1 MSNQPKPLIATYL
14 QLAYSLRSLHRY
26 EKAHLDNLHD
36 IWMKGAP
43 APNSIIRDVKHN
55 DPRKVVQG
63 NYEARIVLPTLLTAW
78 IMERAGA
85 IGANMSKETALFIID
100 GMSTALSS
108 GVNGLIQKGK

>member
-55 DPRKVVQG
+55 DPRKVVAG
-63 NYEARIVLPTLLTAW
+63 NYEARIVLPTLLTSW

-85 IGANMSKETALFIID
+85 IGVQMTRDIALQLID
-100 GMSTALSS
+100 RMRVGLS
-108 GVNGLIQKGK
+108 GDLNDLTQKVR